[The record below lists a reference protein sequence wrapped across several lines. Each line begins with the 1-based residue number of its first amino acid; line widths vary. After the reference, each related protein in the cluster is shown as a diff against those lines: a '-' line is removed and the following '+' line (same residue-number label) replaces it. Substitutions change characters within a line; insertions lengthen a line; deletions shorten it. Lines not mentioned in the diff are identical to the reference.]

1 MTSGVSTTTVGTTRR
16 IVLCGEITDAESAD
30 FRTVLVDA
38 IMRERPAGIV
48 VDLSAVTRLDD
59 TALGALLAAADIT
72 GDRSLWLEIRCDRP
86 SLVED
91 LRSVGFTGV
100 ITSV

>member
-16 IVLCGEITDAESAD
+16 IVLRGEITDAESAD

-72 GDRSLWLEIRCDRP
+72 GDRSVGLEIRCDRAN
-86 SLVED
+86 LVED
-91 LRSVGFTGV
+91 LRAVGFNGV